1 MSKLSYNPKFNG
13 SVKVIEVS
21 PNTLDSDYKLLRH
34 HYSNGDII
42 LIDNFKFDIDYSLF
56 DFQSLKATTDKNVK
70 KPKTQQA
77 LLNLKNKGEAA
88 VMRIKDAMG
97 VCKTRIQGL
106 FEKMFPEVTSLGD
119 LSTWRF
125 THTNTED
132 YHLDIYDD
140 KDVTFRAFYN
150 LSTTP
155 RVWGFGHGLKDCLV
169 ALDIKKEDLRSY
181 KKEGAL
187 SPLLNRKI
195 SLWLDTQER
204 HTAEFGQHSLWMCD
218 SLKVGHQVVSGDKMV
233 AFSFRAPT
241 ADFGSDP
248 VVYRNSVNQ
257 SLC

>member
-56 DFQSLKATTDKNVK
+56 DFQSLKATTDKSVK
-70 KPKTQQA
+70 KPKTKQA
-77 LLNLKNKGEAA
+77 LFNLKNKGEAE
-88 VMRIKDAMG
+88 VMRIRDAMG

-106 FEKMFPEVTSLGD
+106 FEKMFPEVTTLGD

-125 THTNTED
+125 TRTNTED

-140 KDVTFRAFYN
+140 KDVTE
-150 LSTTP
+150 
-155 RVWGFGHGLKDCLV
+155 VH
-169 ALDIKKEDLRSY
+169 IRSY

-218 SLKVGHQVVSGDKMV
+218 SLKVGHQVVSGDKMA
-233 AFSFRAPT
+233 AFSFRAPIE
-241 ADFGSDP
+241 DFGSDP